1 MQLSEAKKH
10 LSVYHR
16 VGCHLCDEMAALLAE
31 FQDELDFSF
40 VLVDIDADA
49 DLKVRFNAD
58 VPVVAW
64 GERILFRHFFDE
76 AILRQALQHG

>member
-1 MQLSEAKKH
+1 MQESEAKTH
-10 LSVYHR
+10 LSVYYR
-16 VGCHLCDEMAALLAE
+16 VGCHLCDEMAALLTE
-31 FQDELDFSF
+31 FQRELDFTF
-40 VLVDIDADA
+40 VLVDIDADVV
-49 DLKVRFNAD
+49 LKARFNAD

>member
-1 MQLSEAKKH
+1 MQESEAKTH
-10 LSVYHR
+10 LTVYYR
-16 VGCHLCDEMAALLAE
+16 VGCHLCEEMTALLHE
-31 FQDELDFSF
+31 FQDELKFTF
-40 VLVDIDADA
+40 GLVDIDANA
-49 DLKVRFNAD
+49 ELTVRFNAD